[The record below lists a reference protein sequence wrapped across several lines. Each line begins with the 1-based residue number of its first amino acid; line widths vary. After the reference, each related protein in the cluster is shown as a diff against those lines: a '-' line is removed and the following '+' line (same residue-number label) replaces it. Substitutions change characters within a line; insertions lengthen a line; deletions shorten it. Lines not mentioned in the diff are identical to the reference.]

1 MVRVLG
7 QSQFQ
12 DWENHYF
19 VDRKLLASS
28 VQWILQQQNLDGTFV
43 EPKGYCFPLENRPVG
58 NMTRKVGLTA
68 HVLIGLSKCSD
79 SLEGILKVAT
89 ANAKSLS
96 VR

>member
-1 MVRVLG
+1 MLG

-28 VQWILQQQNLDGTFV
+28 VRFILSFQNRDGTFT
-43 EPKGYCFPLENRPVG
+43 ETEEYRLPIDRRLG
-58 NMTRKVGLTA
+58 NVTKSVAHTA
-68 HVLIGLSKCSD
+68 HVLIGLTKCSD
-79 SLEGILKVAT
+79 SLEGSLKVDAAT
-89 ANAKSLS
+89 AKARA